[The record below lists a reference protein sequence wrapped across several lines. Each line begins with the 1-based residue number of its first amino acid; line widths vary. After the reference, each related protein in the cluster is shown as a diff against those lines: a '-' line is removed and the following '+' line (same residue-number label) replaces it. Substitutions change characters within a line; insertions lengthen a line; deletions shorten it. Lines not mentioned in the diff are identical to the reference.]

1 MTTIYVL
8 IGLSLSLAGV
18 AGLQFFYMIYLERI
32 DREQK
37 KRIRELEQH
46 CKYLSNRVHKAE
58 TQIADQNDLLESFF
72 DEFTDEEDEIW
83 ADVIEE
89 N

>member
-46 CKYLSNRVHKAE
+46 CKYLSNRVHE
-58 TQIADQNDLLESFF
+58 SEIQIADQNDLLETFF
-72 DEFTDEEDEIW
+72 EELTDEEDEVW

>member
-1 MTTIYVL
+1 MTTYVL

-37 KRIRELEQH
+37 KRIQELERH
-46 CKYLSNRVHKAE
+46 CKYLSSRLQEAE
-58 TQIADQNDLLESFF
+58 QQVADQNDLLETFF
-72 DEFTDEEDEIW
+72 EDLTDEEEVW
-83 ADVIEE
+83 ADVIEDR
-89 N
+89 

>member
-1 MTTIYVL
+1 MTIYVL

-18 AGLQFFYMIYLERI
+18 AGLQFFYMIYLERL

-46 CKYLSNRVHKAE
+46 CKYLTNRVHQAE
-58 TQIADQNDLLESFF
+58 VQIADQNDLLESFF
-72 DEFTDEEDEIW
+72 DEFTDEADEVW

>member
-1 MTTIYVL
+1 MTIYVL

-37 KRIRELEQH
+37 KRIRELEHH
-46 CKYLSNRVHKAE
+46 CKYLSNRVHEAE
-58 TQIADQNDLLESFF
+58 TQIADQNDMLESFF

>member
-1 MTTIYVL
+1 MTIYVL

-32 DREQK
+32 NREQK
-37 KRIRELEQH
+37 KRLRELEHH
-46 CKYLSNRVHKAE
+46 CKYLSNRVHE
-58 TQIADQNDLLESFF
+58 SELQISDQNDLLESFF
-72 DEFTDEEDEIW
+72 DEFTDEEGEVW

>member
-1 MTTIYVL
+1 MTTYVL

-18 AGLQFFYMIYLERI
+18 AGLQFLYMIYLERM

-46 CKYLSNRVHKAE
+46 CKYLSNRVHEAE
-58 TQIADQNDLLESFF
+58 IQIADQNDMIESFF
-72 DEFTDEEDEIW
+72 DDFTDEEDEIW